1 MIDLTAIQEEL
12 QDLNAIIAKHER
24 TLATH
29 MEAKSLRANI
39 QTLRRRRQVLED
51 DFLEAAARVE
61 ADVCS
66 YRLIPGESRA
76 SISALSRAL
85 NGFQTFFSLVYDAIK
100 TGPKQRARLSAEVT
114 NDTALGYAYSFS
126 GSVGFVMTLPNEQLL
141 LGETRLDEA
150 MRIVFLMAKATSP
163 QEIADFAK
171 KLGPPP
177 VRAMYRW
184 ASDHVEYGLEA
195 DIEWR
200 RREQVRSSLFV
211 QEPQLE
217 QLRKII
223 AETSDETEEE
233 LEVIGNLV
241 GADVSRKTFHIE
253 TTGGGEIRGIFA
265 DAISEEHTV
274 VLPKPYSAKIRKR
287 TKIVYSTEEEQVS
300 YFLLSL
306 RSIP

>member
-1 MIDLTAIQEEL
+1 MTDLTAIQEEL
-12 QDLNAIIAKHER
+12 QDFNALIARHER
-24 TLATH
+24 TLAAQPG
-29 MEAKSLRANI
+29 EKSLRANI

-85 NGFQTFFSLVYDAIK
+85 NGFQSFFSLVYDAIK
-100 TGPKQRARLSAEVT
+100 TGPKQRARLSAEVM

-141 LGETRLDEA
+141 LGETYLDEA
-150 MRIVFLMAKATSP
+150 MRLVFLMAQATSP
-163 QEIADFAK
+163 QEIAAFAK
-171 KLGPPP
+171 KLGPLP

-184 ASDHVEYGLEA
+184 ASDHADCGLGA

-211 QEPQLE
+211 QEPQLD
-217 QLRKII
+217 QLRKVI

-274 VLPKPYSAKIRKR
+274 ILPKPYSAKIRKR

-300 YFLLSL
+300 HFLLSL
-306 RSIP
+306 RSIT